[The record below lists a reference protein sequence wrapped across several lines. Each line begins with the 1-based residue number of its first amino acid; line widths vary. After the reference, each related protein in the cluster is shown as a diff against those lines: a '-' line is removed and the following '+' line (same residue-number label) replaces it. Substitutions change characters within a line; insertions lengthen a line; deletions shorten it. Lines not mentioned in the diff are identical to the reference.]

1 MVQDAASGHKMS
13 ATKVIAAAMVGN
25 ALEFYDLFIYGFL
38 AIVIKHEFGDEPV
51 VNMRVGASDARLY
64 RRVGVP
70 TIVCGLTP
78 NNMGAADEYVTVEEL
93 TGLGRVM
100 AAASFDYLSA

>member
-1 MVQDAASGHKMS
+1 MTVMAASRQVFKG
-13 ATKVIAAAMVGN
+13 
-25 ALEFYDLFIYGFL
+25 
-38 AIVIKHEFGDEPV
+38 EPV

-64 RRVGVP
+64 RRAGIP

-78 NNMGAADEYVTVEEL
+78 NNMGAADEYVTAEEL

-100 AAASFDYLSA
+100 AIASFDYLSA